1 MDTSVI
7 STSTWLIIAAL
18 GSLNFLAFVLVGID
32 KSRSAHDHRR
42 VPEMYFFLW
51 AIFFSSLGVLLGMLI
66 WHHKTR
72 KLSFTVGMSA
82 LLLQQIALLDLCFIS
97 KFFV

>member
-1 MDTSVI
+1 MEI
-7 STSTWLIIAAL
+7 PFLSTSTWLIITVIA
-18 GSLNFLAFVLVGID
+18 SLNFLAFILVGID

-51 AIFFSSLGVLLGMLI
+51 AIFFSSLGVLIGMLI

-72 KLSFTVGMSA
+72 KLTFTVGITL
-82 LLLQQIALLDLCFIS
+82 LLLQQIALLYLWQFR
-97 KFFV
+97 